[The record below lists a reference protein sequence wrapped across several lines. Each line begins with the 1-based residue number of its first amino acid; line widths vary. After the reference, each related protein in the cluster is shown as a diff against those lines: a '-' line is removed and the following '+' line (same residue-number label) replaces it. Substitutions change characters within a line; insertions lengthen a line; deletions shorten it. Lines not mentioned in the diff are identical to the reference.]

1 MYKCDY
7 CNYISDRKYNVT
19 LHSNIKHNNQAK
31 LVNNCNECLK
41 CTKIFSS
48 KSNLIRHSHICNGY
62 INPLQCQK
70 CNKIFQCTSNKS
82 RHTKTCK
89 TELKKEKDVNPL
101 IINNI
106 TNNDNCV
113 TNINNITNNNN
124 IINNTY
130 IFQTDPNIHPLAYQN
145 YNMHFLSND
154 VILPN
159 KNNFP
164 LMIED
169 FGRLIYND
177 ERNKNI
183 KKSSNKTKYCLVKK
197 EDGEWVN
204 KLDKDI
210 IPKAT
215 KDIAYNFRI
224 IVDDNETELFN
235 INKKLKSIIPEL
247 TDFLGI
253 LVDYNFELE
262 ELNDTDKDDAK
273 LFNDMKNRTICII
286 LDSSKNST

>member
-1 MYKCDY
+1 M
-7 CNYISDRKYNVT
+7 
-19 LHSNIKHNNQAK
+19 
-31 LVNNCNECLK
+31 K
-41 CTKIFSS
+41 CTKFFSS
-48 KSNLIRHSHICNGY
+48 KSNLIKHSHLCKGI
-62 INPLQCQK
+62 INKLECQK
-70 CNKIFQCTSNKS
+70 CNKIFSCSSNRL
-82 RHTKTCK
+82 RHLKICK
-89 TELKKEKDVNPL
+89 IKEQDNNSST
-101 IINNI
+101 INNI
-106 TNNDNCV
+106 TNNDNSI
-113 TNINNITNNNN
+113 TNITNNTNNTNN

-130 IFQTDPNIHPLAYQN
+130 IFQSDPNVYPLAYQN
-145 YNMHFLSND
+145 YNMRLLSND

-164 LMIED
+164 LMVED

-183 KKSSNKTKYCLVKK
+183 IKNSNKTKYCLVKK
-197 EDGEWVN
+197 KDGKWIN

-224 IVDDNETELFN
+224 VIDDNETELFN

-247 TDFLGI
+247 TEFLGI
-253 LVDYNFELE
+253 LVDCNIELE
-262 ELNDTDKDDAK
+262 ELNDTDKYDAK
-273 LFNDMKNRTICII
+273 IFNDMKNRTICII